1 VRLEGDGLDE
11 AIATDRVGYTAFPMP
26 GTLNDQVRETGPTPP
41 QGSRSIRSDPTPPN
55 GTRMSAVNEMQAERR
70 RAARAAQAPMIGAPP
85 PVLEERRRAAIP
97 VFMVLG
103 LAALAALLWTAYQVF
118 AAG

>member
-1 VRLEGDGLDE
+1 
-11 AIATDRVGYTAFPMP
+11 
-26 GTLNDQVRETGPTPP
+26 
-41 QGSRSIRSDPTPPN
+41 
-55 GTRMSAVNEMQAERR
+55 
-70 RAARAAQAPMIGAPP
+70 MIGAPP